1 MTVKENVADKIWRA
15 SENVIT
21 RKIAD
26 ETILVPISGNLA
38 NMQRLFSIN
47 EVGAAIWALMDGKKN
62 VRSIKQ
68 AIIKEFDVQEDQ
80 LDDDIYAFIENLRQS
95 ALVLEVSA

>member
-1 MTVKENVADKIWRA
+1 MTVKENTADKIWRA

>member
-1 MTVKENVADKIWRA
+1 MTVKENTADKIWRA

-47 EVGAAIWALMDGKKN
+47 EVGAAIWALMDGEKN